1 MEKENKREKREQK
14 KKEKK
19 REHLLKNGAKP
30 KKSVIQILS
39 TIYHRKEKM
48 NTSLCDFIYTYSK
61 EVNCQYPKY
70 LLLCI
75 SNAFL
80 YIFKG
85 SHKNRFKE

>member
-1 MEKENKREKREQK
+1 MV
-14 KKEKK
+14 EKK
-19 REHLLKNGAKP
+19 TQSFEFLVQHTTGKKN
-30 KKSVIQILS
+30 
-39 TIYHRKEKM
+39 M
-48 NTSLCDFIYTYSK
+48 NTSLCDFIYTHSK